1 MLKGQIGDVEKAVA
15 IATTFGAIGR
25 AGECSFLTYDQAEWN
40 FVYDILV
47 LDWNEVKTDKQV
59 PMPFS
64 HDYNDFSL
72 CFYYMN
78 FCYHLYDGGSRAT
91 TTQSFTSSVV
101 ERGLDPDDTS
111 LIYPF
116 LLTNAPQKVYTF
128 LKVYLLR
135 KMYDTNIIYVTY
147 IIDSQKFILY
157 KLYNSNTVRNV

>member
-1 MLKGQIGDVEKAVA
+1 LSKGLIGDVEKAVA

-64 HDYNDFSL
+64 HDYSDFSL
-72 CFYYMN
+72 CFYFMN
-78 FCYHLYDGGSRAT
+78 FCYHLYDDSGSRAT

-101 ERGLDPDDTS
+101 ERG
-111 LIYPF
+111 
-116 LLTNAPQKVYTF
+116 
-128 LKVYLLR
+128 
-135 KMYDTNIIYVTY
+135 
-147 IIDSQKFILY
+147 
-157 KLYNSNTVRNV
+157 